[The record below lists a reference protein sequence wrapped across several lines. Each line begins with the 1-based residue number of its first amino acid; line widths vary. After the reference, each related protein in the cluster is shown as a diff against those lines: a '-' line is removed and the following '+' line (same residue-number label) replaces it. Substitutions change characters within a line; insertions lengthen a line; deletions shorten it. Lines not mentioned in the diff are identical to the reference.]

1 MKESLKA
8 ERYIYLSTRFS
19 GSPFMWSVIEEF
31 GPKGCAAVICILM
44 KIADEGGE
52 AVHDKPFI
60 DGVVNFLKD
69 CSSNLVDM
77 VIRRM
82 VKGGLLDRKAFYR
95 RSVLTP
101 PKRFVVSC
109 QEGLNFEN
117 INPSCLYMMVCPIV
131 SSEETKVNSEET
143 KVFSEETHIP
153 SEKTLSSTLSQDVS
167 SEETPSNSSLF
178 RKNPQ
183 IS

>member
-19 GSPFMWSVIEEF
+19 DSPFMWSVIEEF

-44 KIADEGGE
+44 KIADEGGK
-52 AVHDKPFI
+52 ASHDQPFI
-60 DGVVNFLKD
+60 DGVANSLKD
-69 CSSNLVDM
+69 CSSNLVGM

-82 VKGGLLDRKAFYR
+82 VKGGFLDRKAFSR
-95 RSVLTP
+95 HSVLTP
-101 PKRFVVSC
+101 PRRFIVSC

-117 INPSCLYMMVCPIV
+117 FNPSCLYMMVCPIV

-143 KVFSEETHIP
+143 KDNSEETYIAP
-153 SEKTLSSTLSQDVS
+153 EKTLSSTIYQDVS
-167 SEETPSNSSLF
+167 SEETPSDSSLF